1 MTSFYLLNK
10 SFAIVVFQQVCH
22 SLGSC
27 IACKSWLWETF
38 NKCWNFTLN
47 LLILS
52 GGVSRFVP
60 YLISW
65 IVTLWLKK
73 KSSLCD
79 LNQGSLFFLSSSMTP
94 ALEMPS
100 GTAQSIP
107 WWPMFLMC
115 SPAGLL
121 SAMCGT
127 CHRWSKRFL
136 CVWMFWKCSWNVWKD
151 VCVTAQGV
159 CESLLITSWTKN
171 RKERYSL
178 NFKWAWVYVG
188 CIPCSAQTWDL
199 RLCVVW
205 DCPRNQ
211 RASHLVIFGTK

>member
-73 KSSLCD
+73 KKQLMWFKPRQLILLVFQYDPRFGDAFWNSTKHSMMTY
-79 LNQGSLFFLSSSMTP
+79 LFNMLT
-94 ALEMPS
+94 
-100 GTAQSIP
+100 
-107 WWPMFLMC
+107 
-115 SPAGLL
+115 
-121 SAMCGT
+121 
-127 CHRWSKRFL
+127 
-136 CVWMFWKCSWNVWKD
+136 SWAIVCNVWYLPSM
-151 VCVTAQGV
+151 V
-159 CESLLITSWTKN
+159 
-171 RKERYSL
+171 KEVLMRL
-178 NFKWAWVYVG
+178 NVLKVLVKCLEG
-188 CIPCSAQTWDL
+188 C
-199 RLCVVW
+199 LCYCTRCLW
-205 DCPRNQ
+205 
-211 RASHLVIFGTK
+211 IFVDNFMDKEQEGTL